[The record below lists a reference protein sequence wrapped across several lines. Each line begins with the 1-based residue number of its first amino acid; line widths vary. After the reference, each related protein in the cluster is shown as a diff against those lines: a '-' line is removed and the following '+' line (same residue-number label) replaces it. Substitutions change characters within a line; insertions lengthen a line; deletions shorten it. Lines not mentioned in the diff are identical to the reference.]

1 MKKHRIAIIAFV
13 LIFCV
18 LVPAAC
24 GAPSSKQS
32 AENGDVNI
40 GIIGPFTGNVA
51 QYGLAVRNGAMLYI
65 EEYNAAGGL
74 NGKQIHAVPY
84 DEEGDPAKA
93 LTGYH
98 SLIDSGVTAIIGSVT
113 SRPTMAIVPEAL
125 ADEMPMITASATA
138 AAVTYDE
145 ETGTLYGNM
154 FRSCFIDPFQGEKM
168 ADFAKVQLNAATA
181 AVIFNTGD
189 DYSIG
194 LKEAFVKKA
203 NEIGLT
209 LVAQEGYADGAVDFQ
224 SQLTNIAAKNPDVLF
239 APDYYNTIALISGQA
254 RNAGVTAVM
263 LGGDGWDTVLNVMTD
278 AAPIEG
284 SFYCSG
290 YSVEDTTP
298 SVQTFL
304 AAYEAKYNEVPNM
317 FAAQAYDAA
326 MILLAAMEQAEESGH
341 AVGSIEYRRTII
353 NAMRAT
359 NMEGVTGHITYDEFN
374 NPVKTA
380 VIINIEN
387 GEAKF
392 WGKF

>member
-1 MKKHRIAIIAFV
+1 MKKHLIVLLTLALIICLPV
-13 LIFCV
+13 LG
-18 LVPAAC
+18 AC
-24 GAPSSKQS
+24 GKPSSQK
-32 AENGDVNI
+32 DDIVI
-40 GIIGPFTGNVA
+40 GIIGPFTGDVA
-51 QYGLAVRNGAMLYI
+51 QYGLAVRNGALLYI

-74 NGKQIHAVPY
+74 NGKQLQVVQY

-98 SLIDSGVTAIIGSVT
+98 SLIDSNVTSIIGSVT
-113 SRPTMAIVPEAL
+113 SRPTMAIVPEGL
-125 ADEMPMITASATA
+125 ADHMPMITASATA

-145 ETGTLYGNM
+145 ETNTLYSNM

-168 ADFAKVQLNAATA
+168 ADFAKEQLKARTA
-181 AVIFNTGD
+181 AVIYNTGD

-203 NEIGLT
+203 TEIGLEV
-209 LVAQEGYADGAVDFQ
+209 LAQEGYADKAVDFQ

-254 RNAGVTAVM
+254 RNAGLSAIM

-278 AAPIEG
+278 SAPIEG
-284 SFYCSG
+284 SYYCSG

-298 SVQTFL
+298 SVQAFL
-304 AAYEAKYNEVPNM
+304 AAYSAKYNEVPNM

-326 MILLAAMEQAEESGH
+326 MILIAAIEKAAETEH
-341 AVGSIEYRRTII
+341 ATGSLEYRQAII
-353 NAMRAT
+353 AAMRAT
-359 NMEGVTGHITYDEFN
+359 NMEGVTGHITYDELN
-374 NPVKTA
+374 NPIKTA
-380 VIINIEN
+380 VIITIEN